1 MSHEVQGKASVSM
14 YLCDK
19 HCFQLCSAG
28 GSFVL
33 ANVLTSAVNIV
44 TIAGHHELLQ
54 VGVGAGGGHHGVTP
68 GLATHAAP
76 RVAGELHQLN
86 IIIRS
91 ISSVI

>member
-1 MSHEVQGKASVSM
+1 MQGRASASICAVNTS
-14 YLCDK
+14 
-19 HCFQLCSAG
+19 FSAVG
-28 GSFVL
+28 NFVL
-33 ANVLTSAVNIV
+33 AHVLTSAVNIV

-86 IIIRS
+86 IIICS
-91 ISSVI
+91 ISSLF